1 MKVYILTADLS
12 DYTAVSF
19 GKITLPL
26 VIQKKEKVIATKP
39 EENIKNYIKE
49 VVGIAHGNGK
59 NKELLIKEVREKV
72 PGLTRKSAQIS
83 DLLKNC
89 FTKTEVEGL
98 KGKRQMVDIEKLTT
112 VYGPQDQLNL
122 EEILASKKA
131 VEPPIIP
138 AERKSLAMSRKS
150 VTPTRPNKNNLTTN
164 NLLYDADDENPKQRP
179 KSMMRPHIQSVLFT
193 QRDQLQPN
201 PSPVAG

>member
-1 MKVYILTADLS
+1 
-12 DYTAVSF
+12 
-19 GKITLPL
+19 
-26 VIQKKEKVIATKP
+26 
-39 EENIKNYIKE
+39 
-49 VVGIAHGNGK
+49 
-59 NKELLIKEVREKV
+59 V

-98 KGKRQMVDIEKLTT
+98 KGKRQMVDIEKMTT

-164 NLLYDADDENPKQRP
+164 NLLYDADDENPK
-179 KSMMRPHIQSVLFT
+179 
-193 QRDQLQPN
+193 
-201 PSPVAG
+201 

>member
-12 DYTAVSF
+12 DYTAIIF

-122 EEILASKKA
+122 VICIVKEVVGCQIILIWS
-131 VEPPIIP
+131 
-138 AERKSLAMSRKS
+138 SRC
-150 VTPTRPNKNNLTTN
+150 
-164 NLLYDADDENPKQRP
+164 D
-179 KSMMRPHIQSVLFT
+179 
-193 QRDQLQPN
+193 
-201 PSPVAG
+201 